1 VSGNKKS
8 FKVKKKESA
17 EMALQITSMADI
29 FTIILV
35 FLLKSFTSGA
45 VNITPGQGVKIPA
58 AKTGEAQVQALTVEV
73 SSDAV
78 QLDHAMVAPLANFH
92 FPSGAL
98 GANGVPSS
106 LDKAFDLQRKK
117 QDLISKANADVKAD
131 GKLIVVA
138 DQRVPYVTVKAVLA
152 SAAIHGFSEFKLV
165 VVQKD

>member
-1 VSGNKKS
+1 VSSHKKS
-8 FKVKKKESA
+8 FKVKKKSSA

-45 VNITPGQGVKIPA
+45 VNITPSQGVKLPA
-58 AKTGEAQVQALTVEV
+58 AKSEATQIQALTVEV

-78 QLDHAMVAPLANFH
+78 QVDHSLAAPLTNFH
-92 FPSGAL
+92 FPAGAM
-98 GANGVPSS
+98 GANGVPPE
-106 LDKAFDLQRKK
+106 LDKVFDLQRKK
-117 QDLISKANADVKAD
+117 QDLISKANADVKAN
-131 GKLIVVA
+131 GKIVVVA
-138 DQRVPYVTVKAVLA
+138 DERVPYVTVKAVLA